1 MSQVKLRPARED
13 EIPYLQGL
21 LYRHRDYF
29 EFQDLRQA
37 IVFVTEYE
45 GEVFGMITGRVVWQI
60 PTLLI
65 DREAKVPR
73 SAKRRA
79 TYLLIRALDEW
90 IGDRSKNLS
99 GIYTYFCVIKG
110 KTMKQLAQSF
120 GMLRI
125 YERFATF
132 GKDK

>member
-1 MSQVKLRPARED
+1 MSQVTLRPARED

-45 GEVFGMITGRVVWQI
+45 GEVFGMITGRVVWQV

-65 DREAKVPR
+65 DRQAKVPQA
-73 SAKRRA
+73 AKRRA
-79 TYLLIRALDEW
+79 TYMLIRALDGW

-110 KTMKQLAQSF
+110 KTMKQLAKSF

-125 YERFATF
+125 YEGFATF
-132 GKDK
+132 GKDL

>member
-1 MSQVKLRPARED
+1 MSQVTLRPARED

-45 GEVFGMITGRVVWQI
+45 GEVFGMITGRVVWQL

-73 SAKRRA
+73 AAKRRA

-90 IGDRSKNLS
+90 IGDRTKNLS

-125 YERFATF
+125 YQGFATF